1 MEELDIKEIFKI
13 FWNKKVL
20 ILSITVIFLLV
31 GFIYSSF
38 FVTPMYKAT
47 TTIILVQSS
56 DASSGSD
63 KAITQSDITLNQKLV
78 PTYSELIKKRI
89 IATPVIQN
97 LGLNISESDFAK
109 KVTVSSDGDT
119 ELIDI
124 SVVDENPYEAAKIA
138 NEVAKVFGE
147 EIKGIYNIQ
156 NVSIVDEALVPS
168 SAYNVKPVKNMVIF
182 AFIGF
187 VISLITTFL
196 MFYFD
201 TTIKSKEDIEKAIGL
216 PILTVVPEYED

>member
-1 MEELDIKEIFKI
+1 MEELDIKEILKI

-20 ILSITVIFLLV
+20 ILSITIIFLLV

-38 FVTPMYKAT
+38 FVTPMYRAT
-47 TTIILVQSS
+47 TTIILVQSA
-56 DASSGSD
+56 DTGVD
-63 KAITQSDITLNQKLV
+63 KAITQSDVTLNQKLV
-78 PTYSELIKKRI
+78 PTYSALIKKRI

-97 LGLNISESDFAK
+97 LGLNISENDFAK
-109 KVTVSSDGDT
+109 KVTASSVNDT

-124 SVVDENPYEAAKIA
+124 SVTDSNPYEAAKIA

-156 NVSIVDEALVPS
+156 NVSIVDEAIVPKT
-168 SAYNVKPVKNMVIF
+168 AYNVKPVKNMVIF
-182 AFIGF
+182 GFIGLI
-187 VISLITTFL
+187 ISLIATFL

-201 TTIKSKEDIEKAIGL
+201 TTIKSKEDVENITGL

>member
-1 MEELDIKEIFKI
+1 MEELDIKEILKI

-20 ILSITVIFLLV
+20 IISITIIFLLV

-38 FVTPMYKAT
+38 FVTPMYRAT
-47 TTIILVQSS
+47 TTVILVQSA
-56 DASSGSD
+56 DTGSD
-63 KAITQSDITLNQKLV
+63 KAITQSDLTLNQKLV
-78 PTYSELIKKRI
+78 PTYSALIKKRI

-109 KVTVSSDGDT
+109 KVTASSVSNT

-124 SVVDENPYEAAKIA
+124 SVTDTNPYEAARIA

-147 EIKGIYNIQ
+147 KIKGIYNIQ
-156 NVSIVDEALVPS
+156 NVSIVDEAIVPK
-168 SAYNVKPVKNMVIF
+168 SAYNVKPLKTMVIF
-182 AFIGF
+182 AFIGL
-187 VISLITTFL
+187 VISFIATFL

-201 TTIKSKEDIEKAIGL
+201 TTIKSKEDVENITGL